1 MVLEPMMSHP
11 FLLFPKYKDQIS
23 DDSITKALDLVES
36 IVAYSQG
43 NRINREEINRL
54 LEKIDSRM
62 AGTRLYP
69 GGSNILFGW
78 GFDLENIGSVI
89 FKPYY
94 NRHLTQLII
103 HYFTVTECTQY
114 DKRFSHNNS
123 DYEIKVPEVIGLAKI
138 ESSSRS
144 FPTLMTREVIGGSLK
159 NQPLLI
165 RKISD
170 VSRRLALQ
178 GFICDPY
185 GSNWKIIDANNPK
198 IIYYLDLLSSNTLK
212 NVKERIAALLEFL
225 S

>member
-1 MVLEPMMSHP
+1 MSHP
-11 FLLFPKYKDQIS
+11 FLLFPKFKDQIS
-23 DDSITKALDLVES
+23 VDSITQALDLIES
-36 IVAYSQG
+36 IVAYSKG
-43 NRINREEINRL
+43 NRVKIDEINQL
-54 LEKIDSRM
+54 QEKVGSRM

-78 GFDLENIGSVI
+78 GFDIENFGPVI

-94 NRHLTQLII
+94 NRHITQLII
-103 HYFTVTECTQY
+103 HYFTATECTSY

-123 DYEIKVPEVIGLAKI
+123 DYEIKVPDVIGLAKI

-144 FPTLMTREVIGGSLK
+144 FPTLLAREVIGDSLQ

-165 RKISD
+165 RKISNI
-170 VSRRLALQ
+170 SRHLALQ

-185 GSNWKIIDANNPK
+185 GSNWKIIASNNPK
-198 IIYYLDLLSSNTLK
+198 IIYYIDILSSNSLK

-225 S
+225 